1 MLDARLPAQSVEHVR
16 SAGLLLPD
24 GSREANGELAAVV
37 GEQRDDLDWA
47 GLLDPGEEIDTAAIG
62 LVGVQIDE
70 DPARGAVDGN
80 EQIVG
85 SSSVLRNSPRSV
97 PAQATAS
104 CTSCWAKSNCHQSYR
119 RSATSGRSSA

>member
-16 SAGLLLPD
+16 TAGLLLPD
-24 GSREANGELAAVV
+24 DSREAIGELTAVV
-37 GEQRDDLDWA
+37 GEQLDDLDWA

-70 DPARGAVDGN
+70 DPARGAVDDN
-80 EQIVG
+80 EQIVS

-104 CTSCWAKSNCHQSYR
+104 FTSCWANATCLSAYR
-119 RSATSGRSSA
+119 GSATSGWSGA